1 MEWKWYTI
9 ACEVRFRGGHLLM
22 GRNVCKDLSSVSV
35 LWTWVLRH
43 QKPKAFLTDI
53 TIHTVNFGFG
63 VIWVLCQTILH
74 LDDLCVIT
82 ILTDA
87 FRCHK
92 FLSTSYSSRFTASLP
107 LFLSRDQYVCF
118 SYCYSYW
125 IRLITIRAKGKHKT
139 CMVLVFDCF
148 YGSIR

>member
-1 MEWKWYTI
+1 MEWKLYTNTI

-22 GRNVCKDLSSVSV
+22 ERNVCKDLSSVSV

-43 QKPKAFLTDI
+43 QKPKTFLTDI
-53 TIHTVNFGFG
+53 TIHTINFGFG

-74 LDDLCVIT
+74 LDDLCIIT

-87 FRCHK
+87 FRWHK
-92 FLSTSYSSRFTASLP
+92 FLNVIFITFYGIVTVVFITRPTR
-107 LFLSRDQYVCF
+107 LF
-118 SYCYSYW
+118 CYSYW
-125 IRLITIRAKGKHKT
+125 IRLITVRAKGKHKT